1 MNCCLSKAQ
10 GTASCTFPTFS
21 FAIDFEM
28 GSYAPEDYNKTLE
41 SVAAQ
46 VRDAIGQLP
55 HFGDLNHDET
65 SPIFRPASE
74 DDLARIRELAV
85 PTQHRTV
92 KEVMGEMNDIYSFR
106 MRVGHPRF
114 LSAVPS
120 VATPA
125 SWLGDILASA
135 FNTFSGVWG
144 GGPGIATIELELIA
158 WLAAQIGL
166 PSSAGGLFVSGG
178 SVANLTAMAAARDQ
192 RLKQDD
198 RSKGIIYF
206 SDQTHFC
213 VPKAL
218 RILGFFDNQMRRIP
232 SDKNFCMDV
241 AQLEEAIITDKS
253 QGLVPFLIV
262 ANCGTT
268 NTGAIDP
275 LDEIADLAR
284 EHEMWMHVDGAY
296 GASVA
301 LSGQY
306 RSLVAGLKRADSVAW
321 DAHKWLFQTF
331 GCAITLV
338 RDRIHLAQSFT
349 LSAEYLQDIVS
360 GDEQP
365 NLFNYGIELT
375 RPARH
380 MRLWFS
386 LRVLG
391 ADTIAQMIDH
401 GFLVAAAAEA
411 KLATLPHW
419 KITSPA
425 RLSTITFRFCAE
437 GMDESTADQVNSV
450 ISKEASQRNIA
461 VIQTTQV
468 HGRTSLRICSIN
480 PLTTVA
486 CVQQIIDQ
494 LHEIARKSALE
505 L

>member
-1 MNCCLSKAQ
+1 
-10 GTASCTFPTFS
+10 
-21 FAIDFEM
+21 M
-28 GSYAPEDYNKTLE
+28 GSYEPEDYIKTLA
-41 SVAAQ
+41 SISAQ
-46 VRDAIGQLP
+46 VRDATGQLP
-55 HFGDLNHDET
+55 HFSDLNHDEA
-65 SPIFRPASE
+65 SSIHGPAGE
-74 DDLARIRELAV
+74 EDLARIRKLAV
-85 PTQHRTV
+85 PTQTRTV
-92 KEVMGEMNDIYSFR
+92 EEVISEMNDIYSFR
-106 MRVGHPRF
+106 TRVGHPRF

-125 SWLGDILASA
+125 SWLGDSIASA
-135 FNTFSGVWG
+135 FNAFSGVWLA
-144 GGPGIATIELELIA
+144 GPGIATVEVELIA
-158 WLAAQIGL
+158 WLAAQVGL
-166 PSSAGGLFVSGG
+166 PSSAGGIFVSGG
-178 SVANLTAMAAARDQ
+178 SVANLTAMTAARDQ

-218 RILGFFDNQMRRIP
+218 RILGFFDYQMRKIP
-232 SDKNFCMDV
+232 SDKNFYMDV
-241 AQLEEAIITDKS
+241 AKLEETIIADKS
-253 QGLVPFLIV
+253 QGLVPFLVI

-275 LDEIADLAR
+275 LDEIADLAH
-284 EHEMWMHVDGAY
+284 EHNLWMHADGAY

-306 RSLVAGLKRADSVAW
+306 RSLVAGLKRADSIAW

-338 RDRIHLAQSFT
+338 RDKRHLAESFT
-349 LSAEYLQDIVS
+349 LSAEYLQDHVS
-360 GDEQP
+360 GDDQP

-391 ADTIAQMIDH
+391 VDTMAQMIDH

-411 KLATLPHW
+411 KLATLQHW

-425 RLSTITFRFCAE
+425 RLSTITFRFCPE
-437 GMDESTADQVNSV
+437 GMDERIADQLNGI
-450 ISKEASQRNIA
+450 ISRDALQQNITM
-461 VIQTTQV
+461 IHTTQI
-468 HGRTSLRICSIN
+468 HGQTSLRICSIN

-486 CVQQIIDQ
+486 CMEQIIEQ
-494 LHEIARKSALE
+494 LHAIACKSALG

>member
-1 MNCCLSKAQ
+1 
-10 GTASCTFPTFS
+10 
-21 FAIDFEM
+21 M
-28 GSYAPEDYNKTLE
+28 GSSAPGYDKTLE

-46 VRDAIGQLP
+46 IRDAIGQLP
-55 HFGDLNHDET
+55 QFSDLNHDET
-65 SPIFRPASE
+65 SPIFHPPSE
-74 DDLARIRELAV
+74 EDLARIRELAV
-85 PTQHRTV
+85 PTQERTV
-92 KEVMGEMNDIYSFR
+92 EEVIGEMHDIYSFR
-106 MRVGHPRF
+106 VRVGHPRF

-120 VATPA
+120 VATPV
-125 SWLGDILASA
+125 SWLGDLLASA
-135 FNTFSGVWG
+135 FNTFSGAWQ
-144 GGPGIATIELELIA
+144 GGPGISTIEVGLIA

-178 SVANLTAMAAARDQ
+178 SVANLTAIATARDQ
-192 RLKQDD
+192 LLKQDD
-198 RSKGIIYF
+198 RNKGIIYF

-218 RILGFFDNQMRRIP
+218 RILGFFENQMRKIP
-232 SDKNFCMDV
+232 SDTNFCMDV
-241 AQLEEAIITDKS
+241 AKLEEAIIADKS

-275 LDEIADLAR
+275 MDEIADLAR

-306 RSLVAGLKRADSVAW
+306 RSLVGGLKRADSIAW

-331 GCAITLV
+331 GCAIALV
-338 RDRIHLAQSFT
+338 RDRMHLAQSFT
-349 LSAEYLQDIVS
+349 LSAEYLQDIATE
-360 GDEQP
+360 DDRP

-391 ADTIAQMIDH
+391 VDTIGQMIDR
-401 GFLVAAAAEA
+401 GFILAAAAEA

-425 RLSTITFRFCAE
+425 RLSIITFRFCPE
-437 GMDESTADQVNSV
+437 GMDEKTADQVNTT
-450 ISKEASQRNIA
+450 ISKDALQRNIA
-461 VIQTTQV
+461 MIQTTLV
-468 HGRTSLRICSIN
+468 HGRTSLRICAIN

-486 CVQQIIDQ
+486 CMEQIIEQ
-494 LHEIARKSALE
+494 LHAIACKNALE